1 MNKHTFFSRAKR
13 KALSACKL
21 ILFIAAFLST
31 VTFAQEQ
38 TPVDLRLSNKALQAP
53 ASSTLGQDIQFG
65 ISVFIEVERQAS
77 GVIVTVELPE
87 GITPLSIITNTAQ
100 CSYTD
105 NLITCNLGVVGREG
119 VRYKDSAADM
129 AITVRPTSLGTK
141 TITTRIIANEPD
153 PNLSNNTMTTTVNVV
168 KSRKRVRFF

>member
-1 MNKHTFFSRAKR
+1 MNKHSFFSHARR
-13 KALSACKL
+13 TALSACKL

-31 VTFAQEQ
+31 MSFAQEQ
-38 TPVDLRLSNKALQAP
+38 TPVDLRLSSKAIP
-53 ASSTLGQDIQFG
+53 PPPTITLGQDFQFG
-65 ISVFIEVERQAS
+65 IRVFIERERQAS

-87 GITPLSIITNTAQ
+87 GITPLSVNTNTAQ

-119 VRYKDSAADM
+119 VIYKDSAADM
-129 AITVRPTSLGTK
+129 TINVRPTSLGTK
-141 TITTRIIANEPD
+141 TLTTRITANEPD
-153 PNLSNNTMTTTVNVV
+153 PNLSNNTMTTTVTVV